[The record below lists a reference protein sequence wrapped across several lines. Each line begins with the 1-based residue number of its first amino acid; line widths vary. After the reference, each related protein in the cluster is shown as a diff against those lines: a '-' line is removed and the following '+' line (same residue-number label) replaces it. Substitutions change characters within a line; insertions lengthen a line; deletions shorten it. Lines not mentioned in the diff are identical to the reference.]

1 MPSFFHGKKCHSFL
15 SPLLIIVSVCDT
27 TDASIF
33 GLPTWLHT
41 RAVPSPIVVTAS
53 QDWDGNDGPWS
64 SFPIQVGT
72 PSQDVKVLIST
83 AGTQTWVVAPEGC
96 TNTDPS
102 NCATLRGGE
111 YLLNQSS
118 TYVPNLT
125 NTSSNIYN
133 LSFESSLGDAGFGRY
148 GFDDITMGWQGS
160 GGPMLKNQ
168 TFAGIATK
176 SFYLGIFG
184 LTPRPSNFT
193 EFDDPIPSYMENLRN
208 QSLIASS
215 SWAYTAG
222 NQYRFDKVLGSLTLG
237 GYDASK
243 FIPNSLT
250 WPFNQED
257 ARDLTVSIDSI
268 TMTNSSATKALLPT
282 AISAFIDSTVSQI
295 WLPQE
300 ACTLFE
306 KAFNLTWNSDAQLY
320 LVSDSQHQNLLTENA
335 NVTFTLSNFK
345 DKVNVTLPYSAFDL
359 VAQYPLVSND
369 TRYFP
374 LKRAN
379 ISSQYT
385 LGRTFLQEAYVITDY
400 DRQNFSVSQCD
411 WTPNAPQN
419 IKTILPPSKS
429 VSNGSS
435 NSTNSTAS
443 VKPQKSHG
451 LGAGAIAGVAIAAVL
466 VLIGAALL
474 LVYFT
479 VLKPRRAEKAKA
491 KAEAEAEAAIEEEAP
506 PAFTSTE
513 ASPDDADT
521 IMETELNGQG
531 LTELGDHDVKVRA
544 HETDGTEKYE
554 MYSPEKMAAEME
566 AKVSGQIFEMPAL
579 EEVASELMG
588 AGSSAELENNERKK
602 RVELQDTPWSPQE
615 DKKEDKKEDKQE
627 DNKEDNK
634 EDHKEDRM
642 F

>member
-1 MPSFFHGKKCHSFL
+1 MPSFFHGKKCRFFF
-15 SPLLIIVSVCDT
+15 SPLLVVVSVCDT
-27 TDASIF
+27 TDASRF
-33 GLPTWLHT
+33 SLPTWLHT
-41 RAVPSPIVVTAS
+41 RAVPSPIVVAAS

-64 SFPIQVGT
+64 SFPLQVGT

-83 AGTQTWVVAPEGC
+83 AGIQTWVVAPEGC
-96 TNTDPS
+96 TSTDPS
-102 NCATLRGGE
+102 NCATLRGSE
-111 YLLNQSS
+111 YLFNQST

-125 NTSSNIYN
+125 NLSSNIYN
-133 LSFESSLGDAGFGRY
+133 LSFESSLGDMGLGRY
-148 GFDDITMGWQGS
+148 GFDDVTLGWQGS
-160 GGPMLKNQ
+160 GGPALKNQ
-168 TFAGIATK
+168 TIAGIATK
-176 SFYLGIFG
+176 AFYLGIFG

-193 EFDDPIPSYMENLRN
+193 EFNDPIPSYMENLRN
-208 QSLIASS
+208 QSLIAGT

-250 WPFNQED
+250 WPFNQEN

-268 TMTNSSATKALLPT
+268 TMTNSSATKSLLPT
-282 AISAFIDSTVSQI
+282 AISAFIDSTISQI

-300 ACTLFE
+300 ACILFE
-306 KAFNLTWNSDAQLY
+306 SAFNLTWNSAAQLY

-335 NVTFTLSNFK
+335 NVTFTLSNFQ
-345 DKVNVTLPYSAFDL
+345 DKVNITLPYSAFDL
-359 VAQYPLVSND
+359 IAQYPLVSND

-379 ISSQYT
+379 SSSQYT

-411 WTPNAPQN
+411 WTANAQQN

-429 VSNGSS
+429 VSNSSS
-435 NSTNSTAS
+435 NSTAP
-443 VKPQKSHG
+443 VEPQKSHA

-466 VLIGAALL
+466 ILLGAALL
-474 LVYFT
+474 LTYCK
-479 VLKPRRAEKAKA
+479 VLKPRRAKKAG
-491 KAEAEAEAAIEEEAP
+491 AATEEEET
-506 PAFTSTE
+506 PAFPSTD
-513 ASPDDADT
+513 ANPDDADP

-531 LTELGDHDVKVRA
+531 LTELGDQDAKVRVY
-544 HETDGTEKYE
+544 ETDGTVKYE
-554 MYSPEKMAAEME
+554 MDSPEKRAEME
-566 AKVSGQIFEMPAL
+566 ANVSGQVFEMPAL

-588 AGSSAELENNERKK
+588 AGNSAELENNEKKK
-602 RVELQDTPWSPQE
+602 RVQLKDTPWSPQE
-615 DKKEDKKEDKQE
+615 DKW
-627 DNKEDNK
+627 
-634 EDHKEDRM
+634 EDRM